1 MVDTRRHGS
10 GPHLHQTPGQHPE
23 MTGLHT
29 GLPAVIYVLQLISQV
44 PRVVLA
50 QRIDEIWHPALP
62 ALQVLVKLIDG
73 RLAPPHF
80 LPGVKFILNKT
91 HGI

>member
-1 MVDTRRHGS
+1 MVWVPISTRH
-10 GPHLHQTPGQHPE
+10 PGQHPG
-23 MTGLHT
+23 MTRLHT
-29 GLPAVIYVLQLISQV
+29 GLPAVIYVLQLVGQV

-80 LPGVKFILNKT
+80 LPGVKFILNKI